1 MPLMTMSRDRLAR
14 ESRWAAERLAE
25 MREADRQVRWRMAR
39 YAAAWLACYLAGT
52 MVAFSSMATRT
63 EETAEILLWG
73 GLVLGNVGGF
83 FVWIVWLVSG
93 TNRGDL

>member
-1 MPLMTMSRDRLAR
+1 MTMSRDRLAR

-25 MREADRQVRWRMAR
+25 MREADRQARWRMAR
-39 YAAAWLACYLAGT
+39 YWAAWLACYLAGT
-52 MVAFSSMATRT
+52 AVAAASMGART
-63 EETAEILLWG
+63 QEIGDILLWG

-83 FVWIVWLVSG
+83 FVWITWLVSS